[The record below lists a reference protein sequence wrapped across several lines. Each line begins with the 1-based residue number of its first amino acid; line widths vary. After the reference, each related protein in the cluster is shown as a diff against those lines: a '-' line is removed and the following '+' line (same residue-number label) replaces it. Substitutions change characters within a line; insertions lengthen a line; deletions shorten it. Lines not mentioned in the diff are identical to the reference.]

1 MVKGGDSSEGFEFKC
16 RHRILDGHFFT
27 IICYK
32 ICIVCLIRPKI
43 NEKEAEDCPFFKKE
57 VCIVN
62 YDASV
67 VSKATFQQVQ
77 LGEECLDIGPICS
90 QY

>member
-1 MVKGGDSSEGFEFKC
+1 M
-16 RHRILDGHFFT
+16 
-27 IICYK
+27 
-32 ICIVCLIRPKI
+32 
-43 NEKEAEDCPFFKKE
+43 
-57 VCIVN
+57 CIVN

-90 QY
+90 QYWLRVQSNLTQLVASI